1 MMAHINQYMMDHKIF
16 IPLSILKFGPSEQS
30 RLLFLDISYEDL
42 AFVLCL
48 QFRGINRGKRAN
60 IIDSMLRMLEQ
71 YSSNLEDL
79 IRERTDELEVERN
92 KTEKLVGQLLPK

>member
-1 MMAHINQYMMDHKIF
+1 MSRWSQE
-16 IPLSILKFGPSEQS
+16 ILLQGLYLMLKGV
-30 RLLFLDISYEDL
+30 RAADLFPFFFPEILCFMS
-42 AFVLCL
+42 VCL
-48 QFRGINRGKRAN
+48 QFRGINSGKRAN

-79 IRERTDELEVERN
+79 IRERTDELEIERN